1 MTLRC
6 LKKAVR
12 FSSACVSLWHKLAK
26 LKFVS
31 KQLQTLPQKQFFV
44 PREVTQDRILNP
56 FTPHLYSA
64 LHSHVPAFYF
74 PQRTH
79 RLGPKTV
86 NSLKINNAS
95 SESPLFKIK
104 LEKKRT
110 IGWIFRM
117 CYQPVP
123 GSNIMWVGQYKTTKK
138 KKEREWM
145 PSLPLR
151 GVTFETK
158 SPVMS
163 SSRTGRLTEAKYSQP
178 AKSTAHIGW
187 GHPGMTHSYMYR
199 ET

>member
-44 PREVTQDRILNP
+44 PQEVTQERILNP

-64 LHSHVPAFYF
+64 LHSHAPAFYF

-86 NSLKINNAS
+86 NSLTINKTPMQVQSLLCLKS
-95 SESPLFKIK
+95 SW
-104 LEKKRT
+104 KKRELLVGFLGYVT
-110 IGWIFRM
+110 SQFQAVIL
-117 CYQPVP
+117 C
-123 GSNIMWVGQYKTTKK
+123 GSGSTKQQKK
-138 KKEREWM
+138 K
-145 PSLPLR
+145 SASGCLPFL
-151 GVTFETK
+151 
-158 SPVMS
+158 
-163 SSRTGRLTEAKYSQP
+163 
-178 AKSTAHIGW
+178 
-187 GHPGMTHSYMYR
+187 
-199 ET
+199 